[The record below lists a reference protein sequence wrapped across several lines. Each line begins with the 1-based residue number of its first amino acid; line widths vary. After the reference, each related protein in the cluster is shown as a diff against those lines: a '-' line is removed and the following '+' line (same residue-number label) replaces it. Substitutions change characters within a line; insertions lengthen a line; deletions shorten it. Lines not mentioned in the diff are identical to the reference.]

1 MNDNVDDGDKSKA
14 LLNESGG
21 GEAVSIGLEN
31 SSDQNAGDDGPY
43 SEVFW
48 ANSVLVT
55 LRQTHPRVPQL
66 TTELQCQYKFERG
79 SLYVRTLRYKMT
91 TRNGNWNR
99 ANIDLYLKTLTSAV
113 EYSPDALLQD
123 GAWHEYSR
131 IINSPWGPVAGG
143 GLKNRIY
150 IRVDYDGT
158 NNDVGPHEGFGPEVY
173 PAAQPFIDGPG
184 PNTIIGASFLV
195 SGSNSLVGGTIHV
208 FFKYGNVS
216 VAVGVGPGDISG
228 RWSANCTLPS
238 GLTEKGILIAVQK
251 IGDQTSVLSNSV
263 DVYPQRGPIIIYPPK
278 NAVLRQGDPLKLRG
292 TGTYRWDLDV
302 MTPGGGVL
310 HASAKVKDDMTWE
323 ADFNLANY
331 PSGGK
336 VEMTAGHRNMN
347 DWSGLHSFLL
357 LGSPIISV
365 PQPLQVIDP
374 NGPISGT
381 GESGANVEV
390 FVDLSLA
397 VRIGQAVVESDGSWK
412 IVSFENEMS
421 PGPFSIVA
429 RQTLSG
435 VQGKFGAPRG
445 FRVRPAKITGVAVEF
460 IDNSIKF
467 SGSAHAGA
475 TVVITAPGYAVTPPG
490 EVVATGGQWA
500 TTATDWPYG
509 TYNLQIVQKVGDGA
523 SGWIESLPYD
533 FEIIKVL
540 PDVSE
545 VTSTPDYQPTVTG
558 KGSHGATVQLLNPG
572 GTDAG
577 FPDAVVTNGQWSS
590 TALTQWG
597 PTRNYPLNI
606 RQSRDGQH
614 SPNWVAHYINI
625 PPLAPGLDDP
635 LEDELSPRLSGTCWP
650 GAVVSLQYSD
660 EDNVVHKPTVSNDKW
675 TFRRDKPFATGVE
688 HTVTVTQFAAEQP
701 SLPASATFTVR
712 RPMSR
717 PRITYPDPTSKVGR
731 DVTVKGENGMQG
743 AVMQL
748 RDAQFQSPL
757 GPEKTLDA
765 NGAWSIDLA
774 GLEFRRYTID
784 AQQILDE
791 RPSERSEHCYF
802 DVVLLPPQICQ
813 PTENGK
819 LSRTAKIAGS
829 GMANGRVE
837 VFLEGVSE
845 PLLSDILVNDKGD
858 WEGEV
863 TLPVGHTII
872 RARQTFVDGND
883 QRQES
888 DLGEARQYDVV
899 PAAPLIETPTED
911 DPVGRRTV
919 VSGFGVPGDTVT
931 VTVTLADATHS
942 LQSSA
947 IVQEDRTW
955 SVTQDFSSLAGGPYV
970 LEAVASLEEFASV
983 EALRPIMLGTFL
995 PTLDAPAAGRWVS
1008 HPLQFAGR
1016 GRKGVGTVV
1025 SWYNPDVQ
1033 WTGPLPIAGET
1044 WHGEATQPL
1053 PESGNWFRFRQSITD
1068 EEDGETMS
1076 DWVESARFEVER
1088 THPPVEGS

>member
-1 MNDNVDDGDKSKA
+1 MSQDKN
-14 LLNESGG
+14 LEG
-21 GEAVSIGLEN
+21 VSEN
-31 SSDQNAGDDGPY
+31 
-43 SEVFW
+43 
-48 ANSVLVT
+48 
-55 LRQTHPRVPQL
+55 
-66 TTELQCQYKFERG
+66 
-79 SLYVRTLRYKMT
+79 
-91 TRNGNWNR
+91 
-99 ANIDLYLKTLTSAV
+99 
-113 EYSPDALLQD
+113 
-123 GAWHEYSR
+123 
-131 IINSPWGPVAGG
+131 
-143 GLKNRIY
+143 
-150 IRVDYDGT
+150 
-158 NNDVGPHEGFGPEVY
+158 
-173 PAAQPFIDGPG
+173 
-184 PNTIIGASFLV
+184 
-195 SGSNSLVGGTIHV
+195 
-208 FFKYGNVS
+208 
-216 VAVGVGPGDISG
+216 
-228 RWSANCTLPS
+228 
-238 GLTEKGILIAVQK
+238 
-251 IGDQTSVLSNSV
+251 
-263 DVYPQRGPIIIYPPK
+263 
-278 NAVLRQGDPLKLRG
+278 
-292 TGTYRWDLDV
+292 
-302 MTPGGGVL
+302 
-310 HASAKVKDDMTWE
+310 
-323 ADFNLANY
+323 AD
-331 PSGGK
+331 
-336 VEMTAGHRNMN
+336 
-347 DWSGLHSFLL
+347 
-357 LGSPIISV
+357 ISV
-365 PQPLQVIDP
+365 PQEQEPLLSNGVSPDGQYVGPLQIQLWEIIETVDTNSSIIFNIPQSDGEHQVWIDYHGP
-374 NGPISGT
+374 NGYFRNCLVGKWYPGVQWNEYRATDLPEGNGYYATQWNYKGNWSERRDKRVFVRKLPVITGKDEFAATVYGT
-381 GESGANVEV
+381 GVTSGRLEIVENLTGQSFSPQITGTLNNWSIKLSDGLKPRSYSVKVRHSELGYATRFSTPIVFNYYGVPAITRPKKDDVITQGRPLVEGEGYPDATVRIYQADSGVVLYGEAKVSVNGYWSTTLLQDLPAGRFTFTAQQSYGGSNLPGWAKGVDVFVTTAPVITPPDPGSYQNQVFTVTGSKGALGGTVQVLLDGKEIKVGESLILTGANWSASVEV
-390 FVDLSLA
+390 PAGNTSLVAINVVDGRRS
-397 VRIGQAVVESDGSWK
+397 EPS
-412 IVSFENEMS
+412 
-421 PGPFSIVA
+421 GPRAF
-429 RQTLSG
+429 
-435 VQGKFGAPRG
+435 K
-445 FRVRPAKITGVAVEF
+445 VRPAKFVGVNVEVLA
-460 IDNSIKF
+460 DGSIKF

-509 TYNLQIVQKVGDGA
+509 TYNLQIVQKVRDGA
-523 SGWIESLPYD
+523 SGWIESQP
-533 FEIIKVL
+533 FPFQINKVL
-540 PDVSE
+540 ADVSE

-558 KGSHGATVQLLNPG
+558 KGSHGATVQLLRPG
-572 GTDAG
+572 GSDAG

-635 LEDELSPRLSGTCWP
+635 LEDGLSPRFSGTCWP
-650 GAVVSLQYSD
+650 GAVVSLQFSD
-660 EDNVVHKPTVSNDKW
+660 EVGVEHEPTVSNDKW
-675 TFRRDKPFATGVE
+675 TFRRSDPFATGVE
-688 HTVTVTQFAAEQP
+688 HTVTVTQFAAEQT

-712 RPMSR
+712 RPMSQ

-731 DVTVKGENGMQG
+731 DVTVEGDDGMQG

-748 RDAQFQSPL
+748 RDAQFQSLL
-757 GPEKTLDA
+757 GPKKTLDA
-765 NGAWSIDLA
+765 DGAWSIDLA

-802 DVVLLPPQICQ
+802 DVVLLPPQITQ

-819 LSRTAKIAGS
+819 LPRTAKIAGS

-845 PLLSDILVNDKGD
+845 PLLSNILVNDKGD

-863 TLPVGHTII
+863 TLPVGRTTI
-872 RARQTFVDGND
+872 RARQTFVDGNG

-919 VSGFGVPGDTVT
+919 VSGFGVPGDT

-1033 WTGPLPIAGET
+1033 WTGPLPIAGDT

-1053 PESGNWFRFRQSITD
+1053 PESGNWYRFRQSLTD
-1068 EEDGETMS
+1068 EKGDETIS
-1076 DWVESARFEVER
+1076 DWVVSARFEVER
-1088 THPPVEGS
+1088 AHPSVEGS

>member
-1 MNDNVDDGDKSKA
+1 MSDKGSLEGVSESAGLPVDNVSQA
-14 LLNESGG
+14 LQDEQNPQVSEIAAADSLFVRVTAPSQ
-21 GEAVSIGLEN
+21 GEALATQGV
-31 SSDQNAGDDGPY
+31 
-43 SEVFW
+43 
-48 ANSVLVT
+48 
-55 LRQTHPRVPQL
+55 
-66 TTELQCQYKFERG
+66 
-79 SLYVRTLRYKMT
+79 
-91 TRNGNWNR
+91 
-99 ANIDLYLKTLTSAV
+99 
-113 EYSPDALLQD
+113 
-123 GAWHEYSR
+123 
-131 IINSPWGPVAGG
+131 IIG
-143 GLKNRIY
+143 GLVSAILMFAVVSVFRRNTDGSSTLLAVGTTVPFPLPDPENPGGPPVVAWSTVKLNLQEGTHRIY
-150 IRVDYDGT
+150 ARVMQTEKPPIDSADRTFSIKLFLGRPAIT
-158 NNDVGPHEGFGPEVY
+158 FPRAGETY
-173 PAAQPFIDGPG
+173 PR
-184 PNTIIGASFLV
+184 
-195 SGSNSLVGGTIHV
+195 
-208 FFKYGNVS
+208 NVS
-216 VAVGVGPGDISG
+216 VRGNMSADSLVNGVVVKVYFDTGRDPIGQVGLGSRSWALQPINFEPGHWGIVAEAVNGLESSG
-228 RWSANCTLPS
+228 RQSLVPFKVRPDTFT
-238 GLTEKGILIAVQK
+238 GLT
-251 IGDQTSVLSNSV
+251 
-263 DVYPQRGPIIIYPPK
+263 
-278 NAVLRQGDPLKLRG
+278 
-292 TGTYRWDLDV
+292 
-302 MTPGGGVL
+302 
-310 HASAKVKDDMTWE
+310 
-323 ADFNLANY
+323 
-331 PSGGK
+331 
-336 VEMTAGHRNMN
+336 
-347 DWSGLHSFLL
+347 
-357 LGSPIISV
+357 
-365 PQPLQVIDP
+365 
-374 NGPISGT
+374 
-381 GESGANVEV
+381 VEV
-390 FVDLSLA
+390 
-397 VRIGQAVVESDGSWK
+397 
-412 IVSFENEMS
+412 
-421 PGPFSIVA
+421 
-429 RQTLSG
+429 
-435 VQGKFGAPRG
+435 
-445 FRVRPAKITGVAVEF
+445 

-523 SGWIESLPYD
+523 SGWIESLP
-533 FEIIKVL
+533 FPFTVENKL
-540 PDVSE
+540 PNVSE
-545 VTSTPDYQPTVTG
+545 LAHTLEYQPTFSGLGNARATVWLWKIDMDEEVAPHRPLTTTG
-558 KGSHGATVQLLNPG
+558 KWTSQATQV
-572 GTDAG
+572 
-577 FPDAVVTNGQWSS
+577 
-590 TALTQWG
+590 WG
-597 PTRNYPLNI
+597 PTFNRRVRI
-606 RQSRDGQH
+606 KQAGDGQETD
-614 SPNWVAHYINI
+614 WVYLDVNI

-635 LEDELSPRLSGTCWP
+635 LEDGLSPRLSGTCWP

-660 EDNVVHKPTVSNDKW
+660 EVGVVHPATVSNDKW

-688 HTVTVTQFAAEQP
+688 HTVTVTQFAAEQT

-712 RPMSR
+712 RPMSQ

-731 DVTVKGENGMQG
+731 DVTVEGDNGMQG

-748 RDAQFQSPL
+748 RDAQFQSLL
-757 GPEKTLDA
+757 GPKKTLDA
-765 NGAWSIDLA
+765 DGPWSIDLA

-802 DVVLLPPQICQ
+802 DVVLLPPQITQ

-819 LSRTAKIAGS
+819 LPRTAKIAGS

-845 PLLSDILVNDKGD
+845 PLLSNILVNAKGD

-919 VSGFGVPGDTVT
+919 VSGFGVPGDT

-1033 WTGPLPIAGET
+1033 WTGPLPIAGDT

-1053 PESGNWFRFRQSITD
+1053 PESGNWYRFRQSLTD
-1068 EEDGETMS
+1068 EKGDETIS
-1076 DWVESARFEVER
+1076 DWVVSARFEVER
-1088 THPPVEGS
+1088 ANPSVDGS

>member
-1 MNDNVDDGDKSKA
+1 MASTEDGQTSGASGDAEPLDETPTIDSHGNDAKVGASLTVTGHGHAMRYVRVVSPGQEDYLSHEKQMDSTGYFSLPIIQDLKPGRFQFQVLQRESGTDSHRRSAVRTVYNNTAPLINAIHDNQLGGNSFQLTGTGCPANARVVCEQAPNHNELGRGFADGSGNFSIPVSMPPQVSIVTLFAFWVQGVTSPVSRYVTVRVLIPYIVAPIQEA
-14 LLNESGG
+14 LLGKDPVFSGTGLSGSTVILAGSEG
-21 GEAVSIGLEN
+21 GDFGGAPVTNGQWRITPNKPLPGGRVSLFVMGQLN
-31 SSDQNAGDDGPY
+31 SNTRRS
-43 SEVFW
+43 
-48 ANSVLVT
+48 SVVW
-55 LRQTHPRVPQL
+55 V
-66 TTELQCQYKFERG
+66 KV
-79 SLYVRTLRYKMT
+79 LY
-91 TRNGNWNR
+91 
-99 ANIDLYLKTLTSAV
+99 A
-113 EYSPDALLQD
+113 
-123 GAWHEYSR
+123 
-131 IINSPWGPVAGG
+131 PV
-143 GLKNRIY
+143 I
-150 IRVDYDGT
+150 
-158 NNDVGPHEGFGPEVY
+158 VGPDPLVNSTFTIQGSNGISGATVEILRDTGDHSPIAVGLV
-173 PAAQPFIDGPG
+173 AAGTESWSITVRDMPPG
-184 PNTIIGASFLV
+184 PL
-195 SGSNSLVGGTIHV
+195 SLVAEQFV
-208 FFKYGNVS
+208 
-216 VAVGVGPGDISG
+216 P
-228 RWSANCTLPS
+228 
-238 GLTEKGILIAVQK
+238 GLTEH
-251 IGDQTSVLSNSV
+251 SERS
-263 DVYPQRGPIIIYPPK
+263 GPRAFK
-278 NAVLRQGDPLKLRG
+278 
-292 TGTYRWDLDV
+292 
-302 MTPGGGVL
+302 
-310 HASAKVKDDMTWE
+310 
-323 ADFNLANY
+323 
-331 PSGGK
+331 
-336 VEMTAGHRNMN
+336 
-347 DWSGLHSFLL
+347 
-357 LGSPIISV
+357 
-365 PQPLQVIDP
+365 
-374 NGPISGT
+374 
-381 GESGANVEV
+381 
-390 FVDLSLA
+390 
-397 VRIGQAVVESDGSWK
+397 
-412 IVSFENEMS
+412 
-421 PGPFSIVA
+421 
-429 RQTLSG
+429 
-435 VQGKFGAPRG
+435 
-445 FRVRPAKITGVAVEF
+445 VRPDKFTGVTVEH

-509 TYNLQIVQKVGDGA
+509 TYNLQIVQKVRDGA
-523 SGWIESLPYD
+523 SGWIESLP
-533 FEIIKVL
+533 FPFQINKVL
-540 PDVSE
+540 ADVSE

-558 KGSHGATVQLLNPG
+558 KGSHGATVQLLRPG
-572 GTDAG
+572 GSDAG

-635 LEDELSPRLSGTCWP
+635 LEDGLSPRLSGTCWP

-688 HTVTVTQFAAEQP
+688 HTVTVTQFAAEQT

-712 RPMSR
+712 RPMSQ

-731 DVTVKGENGMQG
+731 DVTVEGDDGMQG

-765 NGAWSIDLA
+765 DGAWSIDLA

-802 DVVLLPPQICQ
+802 DVVLLPPQITQ

-819 LSRTAKIAGS
+819 LPRTAKIAGS

-845 PLLSDILVNDKGD
+845 PLLSNILVNDKGD

-863 TLPVGHTII
+863 TLPVGRTSI
-872 RARQTFVDGND
+872 RARQTFVDGNG

-911 DPVGRRTV
+911 DPVGRRAV
-919 VSGFGVPGDTVT
+919 VSGFGVPGDT

-1025 SWYNPDVQ
+1025 SWYNPDVP
-1033 WTGPLPIAGET
+1033 WTGPLPIAGDT

-1053 PESGNWFRFRQSITD
+1053 PESGNWYRFRQSLTD
-1068 EEDGETMS
+1068 EKGDETIS
-1076 DWVESARFEVER
+1076 DWVVSARFEVER
-1088 THPPVEGS
+1088 ANPSVDGS

>member
-21 GEAVSIGLEN
+21 GEAVRIGLEN
-31 SSDQNAGDDGPY
+31 SSDQNADNGPY

-55 LRQTHPRVPQL
+55 LKQTHPRVPQL

-131 IINSPWGPVAGG
+131 IINSPWGPVAEG

-216 VAVGVGPGDISG
+216 VAVGVGPGDIFG

-302 MTPGGGVL
+302 IKPGGGIL

-331 PSGGK
+331 PNGGK
-336 VEMTAGHRNMN
+336 VEMIAGHRNMN

-390 FVDLSLA
+390 FVDLNLV

-523 SGWIESLPYD
+523 SGWIESLP
-533 FEIIKVL
+533 FPFTVENKL
-540 PDVSE
+540 PNVSE
-545 VTSTPDYQPTVTG
+545 LAHTLEYQPTFSG
-558 KGSHGATVQLLNPG
+558 LGNARATVWLWKI
-572 GTDAG
+572 DM
-577 FPDAVVTNGQWSS
+577 DEAVAPHRPLTTTGEWSS
-590 TALTQWG
+590 QALEVWG
-597 PTRNYPLNI
+597 PTFNRRVRI
-606 RQSRDGQH
+606 KQAGDGQETD
-614 SPNWVAHYINI
+614 WVYLDVNI

-688 HTVTVTQFAAEQP
+688 HTVTVTQFAAEQT

-712 RPMSR
+712 RPMSQ

-731 DVTVKGENGMQG
+731 DVTVEGENGMQG

-748 RDAQFQSPL
+748 RDAQFQSLL

-765 NGAWSIDLA
+765 DGAWSIDLA

-863 TLPVGHTII
+863 TLPVGRTTI
-872 RARQTFVDGND
+872 RARQTFVDGNG

-919 VSGFGVPGDTVT
+919 VSGFGVPGDT